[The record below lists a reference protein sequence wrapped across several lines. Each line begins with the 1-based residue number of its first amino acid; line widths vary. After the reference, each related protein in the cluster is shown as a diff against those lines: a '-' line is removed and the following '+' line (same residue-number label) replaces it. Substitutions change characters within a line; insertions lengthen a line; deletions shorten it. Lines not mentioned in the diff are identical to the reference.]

1 MFPSLS
7 PPSTSL
13 LSLPLIPCPSSKGS
27 EERSNHTE
35 EVVITCTRVYYI
47 RVPTCTRVYYI
58 HAAGQWKNKP
68 MFTIHAIS
76 WWETNHDGQ
85 NMCLASFLFT
95 DFCHT
100 VFFK

>member
-47 RVPTCTRVYYI
+47 

-68 MFTIHAIS
+68 
-76 WWETNHDGQ
+76 
-85 NMCLASFLFT
+85 CLLYMQLAGGRLIMMVKT
-95 DFCHT
+95 C
-100 VFFK
+100 V